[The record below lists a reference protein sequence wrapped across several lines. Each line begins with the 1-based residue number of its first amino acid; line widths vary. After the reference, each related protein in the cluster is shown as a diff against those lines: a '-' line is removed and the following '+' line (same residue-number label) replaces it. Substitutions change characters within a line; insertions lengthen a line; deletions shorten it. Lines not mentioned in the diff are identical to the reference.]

1 MIDVQSLSVSLGNRQ
16 ILRDVSFSAAPGEI
30 TAVIGPNGSG
40 KSTLMKAICRDYDYD
55 GRVLINGRDLA
66 ALAPAQA
73 ASLRAVLPQ
82 SSSLPFPFTVREV
95 VALGL
100 TAGRPGVPLASLHRL
115 PDMALAAVDLSGFGG
130 RYYGEISGGEQQR
143 VQLARVL
150 CQVWTPVLD
159 GAPRYLFLDEP
170 VSSLDVKHQLMIMDA
185 ARRYADAGGG
195 VIAILHDLN
204 LAAMYADSILALR
217 DGQVAG
223 FGTPE
228 EVLTDAVI
236 AEVFDCPLRV
246 GRTPPA
252 GTPFVLP
259 QSAGRL
265 RAADFNI
272 KVAS

>member
-1 MIDVQSLSVSLGNRQ
+1 MINVHSLSVSLGQRQ
-16 ILRDVSFSAAPGEI
+16 ILHDVSFTAAPGAI

-40 KSTLMKAICRDYDYD
+40 KSTLMKAICRDHAYT
-55 GRVLINGRDLA
+55 GTVTINGRDLA
-66 ALAPAQA
+66 SLSPVNA
-73 ASLRAVLPQ
+73 ASMRAVLPQ
-82 SSSLPFPFTVREV
+82 SSTLPFPFTVREV

-100 TAGRPGVPLASLHRL
+100 TAGRPGVPSGILRQL
-115 PDMALAAVDLSGFGG
+115 PDMALSAVDLSGFGG
-130 RYYGEISGGEQQR
+130 RYYGELSGGEQQR

-150 CQVWTPVLD
+150 CQVWTPILD

-204 LAAMYADSILALR
+204 LAAMYADTILALR
-217 DGQVAG
+217 DGRVTG
-223 FGTPE
+223 FGAPGD
-228 EVLTDAVI
+228 VLTDTLI

-246 GRTPPA
+246 GATPLP

-265 RAADFNI
+265 RRPDFNV
-272 KVAS
+272 KVA

>member
-1 MIDVQSLSVSLGNRQ
+1 MIDVHALSVSLGNRE
-16 ILRDVSFSAAPGEI
+16 ILHDVSFSAAPGAL

-40 KSTLMKAICRDYDYD
+40 KSTLMKAICRDIAYGGD
-55 GRVLINGRDLA
+55 VSINGQNLA
-66 ALAPAQA
+66 TMSPMQA
-73 ASLRAVLPQ
+73 ATLRAVLPQ
-82 SSSLPFPFTVREV
+82 SSSLPFPFTVYEV
-95 VALGL
+95 VSMGM
-100 TAGRPGVPLASLHRL
+100 TAGRSGVPLGTARRL
-115 PDMALAAVDLSGFGG
+115 PEMALEAVDLGGFGG

-170 VSSLDVKHQLMIMDA
+170 VSSLDVKHQLMIMDV

-217 DGQVAG
+217 DGRVAG
-223 FGTPE
+223 FGTPQH
-228 EVLTDAVI
+228 VLTDDLI
-236 AEVFDCPLRV
+236 SDVFDCQLRV
-246 GRTPPA
+246 GATPAA
-252 GTPFVLP
+252 GMPFVLP
-259 QSAGRL
+259 QSVGR
-265 RAADFNI
+265 ASMADHLI

>member
-1 MIDVQSLSVSLGNRQ
+1 MIDVHALSVSLGNRQ
-16 ILRDVSFSAAPGEI
+16 ILHDVSFSAAPGAI

-40 KSTLMKAICRDYDYD
+40 KSTLMKAICRDYDYGGD
-55 GRVLINGRDLA
+55 VLINGRDLA
-66 ALAPAQA
+66 SLNPVQA
-73 ASLRAVLPQ
+73 ATQRAVLPQ

-100 TAGRPGVPLASLHRL
+100 TSGRPGVPIAMTRQL
-115 PDMALAAVDLSGFGG
+115 PDMALSAVDLASFGG
-130 RYYGEISGGEQQR
+130 HYYGELSGGEQQR

-150 CQVWTPVLD
+150 CQVWIPVLD
-159 GAPRYLFLDEP
+159 GSPRYLFLDEP

-204 LAAMYADSILALR
+204 LAAMYADTILALR
-217 DGQVAG
+217 DGRVAG
-223 FGTPE
+223 FGSPKD
-228 EVLTDAVI
+228 VLTDQLI

-246 GRTPPA
+246 GAVPPT

-265 RAADFNI
+265 RASELNTKA
-272 KVAS
+272 A